1 VYAVLAASSAPDPS
15 AALLALAGTLVLAFA
30 GIAVYASGSSRRA
43 ALTERGIVLER
54 DPVPTR
60 VARAVDRWFRRTRAG
75 RALEDRLAVG
85 GVAWGPSEFV
95 LGCYAAFLLT
105 WLLVSLILPGTL
117 AVVCAFM
124 AVAGC
129 FIWLDRRREQRA
141 LAFVNQLPDVAR
153 MLANGS
159 SAGLSLPLAVEM
171 AAAELDAPAGDELGR
186 VANEMRIGRSLDEAL
201 EALQR
206 RLPSREV
213 AVLMTTL
220 VIQQRAGGDVVR
232 ALGDLGDALQARKET
247 LREVRTILSGSI
259 FSSWLVGVMAFG
271 TLLLMNS
278 ISPGVFEKLTH
289 KPLGVLA
296 MVVAAFMYITG
307 FLLIRRTTRIDV

>member
-1 VYAVLAASSAPDPS
+1 VIAAAPPDPS
-15 AALLALAGTLVLAFA
+15 LALAVLAGTLVVAFA
-30 GIAVYASGSSRRA
+30 GIAVYGSGSSRRA
-43 ALTERGIVLER
+43 ALADRGITLER
-54 DPVPTR
+54 DPFINR
-60 VARAVDRWFRRTRAG
+60 VLRGIDRRFRQSRPG
-75 RALEDRLAVG
+75 RALEERLQVG
-85 GVAWGPSEFV
+85 GVGFGPSEFV
-95 LGCYAAFLLT
+95 LGCYVAFLAA
-105 WLLVSLILPGTL
+105 WAGVSLLLPGAIAIFCGIM
-117 AVVCAFM
+117 AVV
-124 AVAGC
+124 GC

-141 LAFVNQLPDVAR
+141 VAFVNQLPDVAR

-159 SAGLSLPLAVEM
+159 SAGLSLPLAVGM
-171 AAAELDAPAGDELGR
+171 AASELDAPAGDELGR
-186 VANEMRIGRSLDEAL
+186 VADEMRLGRSLDEAL

-296 MVVAAFMYITG
+296 MVVAAFLYITG
-307 FLLIRRTTRIDV
+307 FLLIRRTTRIEV